1 MKLRVYLDICV
12 LCRPFDDQSALRI
25 RMETDAYYLIM
36 ASIYSGRFLP
46 VVSPVH
52 YAEAESISEM
62 QEQSQLMELLKR
74 LDNRQIFNM
83 DNINIRAD
91 QLIAMGFGVADAYHL
106 ACAEMKSDVFISCD
120 DLLLKRAVTKK
131 IAVKVYNPVEFALK
145 EKLQ

>member
-1 MKLRVYLDICV
+1 MDICV

-52 YAEAESISEM
+52 YAEAESISELH
-62 QEQSQLMELLKR
+62 EQGQLMELLRR
-74 LDNRQIFNM
+74 LDNCQLFNM

-91 QLIAMGFGVADAYHL
+91 QLIAMGFGIADAYHL
-106 ACAEMKSDVFISCD
+106 ACAEMKADVFISCD
-120 DLLLKRAVTKK
+120 DLLLKKAAMKK
-131 IAVKVYNPVEFALK
+131 IAVKAYNPVEFALK

>member
-1 MKLRVYLDICV
+1 LKLRLYLDICV
-12 LCRPFDDQSALRI
+12 LCRPFDDQNALRI

-52 YAEAESISEM
+52 YAEAESLSEV

-74 LDNRQIFNM
+74 LNNRQVFNM

-91 QLIAMGFGVADAYHL
+91 QLIAMGFGIADAYHL
-106 ACAEMKSDVFISCD
+106 ACAEMKSDAFISCD
-120 DLLLKRAVTKK
+120 DLLLKRAAMKK